1 MQVPIERMMSQQPE
15 VQFVYS
21 KTGTAELA
29 ADPMPPNATD
39 MFVILKPRTD
49 WPNPELPKEE
59 LVSRLEGNLAQI
71 PGNAYTNTHPIQK
84 RFNELIADVRG
95 ELAATVLGAASNHIN
110 RTP

>member
-49 WPNPELPKEE
+49 WPNPELPQEE
-59 LVSRLEGNLAQI
+59 LVSRIEGNLAKI
-71 PGNAYTNTHPIQK
+71 TGNAY
-84 RFNELIADVRG
+84 E
-95 ELAATVLGAASNHIN
+95 IN
-110 RTP
+110 QRSEDRRVGQECGSTCRYRWSPHH

>member
-1 MQVPIERMMSQQPE
+1 MTLRIFAAQVVRVFFYSSGRRHTMCALGTGVQTCALPILQVPIERMMSKQPE

-39 MFVILKPRTD
+39 MFVILKPRKD

-59 LVSRLEGNLAQI
+59 LVSRIEGNLAKI
-71 PGNAYTNTHPIQK
+71 PGN
-84 RFNELIADVRG
+84 
-95 ELAATVLGAASNHIN
+95 
-110 RTP
+110 